1 MNHACRATTLKAIDP
16 LTFPMDH
23 QEQSESRSQPQV
35 AVVDHLNFPEIQS
48 VFNSKASE
56 INERIKQ
63 LEKSQIVSQSLLDL
77 VVSL

>member
-1 MNHACRATTLKAIDP
+1 MLDALLSLRAIDP
-16 LTFPMDH
+16 LAFPMVN
-23 QEQSESRSQPQV
+23 QKQSESRSQPQV
-35 AVVDHLNFPEIQS
+35 AVVDHLNLTEIQS
-48 VFNSKASE
+48 VFAGKASE